1 MVHKTSNDDKN
12 VIKNVESESVH
23 VIERKSVIYKDLS
36 STLVQEIS
44 DYSKQFAH
52 IYAARLAELGE
63 VLTSKVHAKWKNVQI
78 LKLAD
83 LEDFE
88 GETCIIIGTLYKHQ
102 QWKPSILQELSEEH
116 QLSLPPTRSD
126 YCSEKDQVFLEDE
139 MLRIKLVGE
148 LVDLKDIVT
157 GIVCAVLGSEE
168 EDGTFHVKD
177 WCFPGCVPKTLP
189 SSDSNSNGK
198 IVLISG
204 LNFIKNSDDMAIEL
218 LREWI
223 CGMAGDVKAQKE
235 EASVVRLI
243 IAGNAISN
251 NDKKHTHKHILELKV
266 EESMHAKE
274 TISATQKLDD
284 FLSDIAKCCCVTLI
298 PGQYDPTNMMLPQ
311 RPLHPCL
318 LPKSSRLGSFQGG
331 SNPWISQIDERM
343 IMGSSGQPFEDFMKA
358 TGSKD
363 ISPIE
368 WLEKSIIWR
377 HMCPTAPDTL
387 PAYPFYKKDLF
398 IMKHRPDIY
407 FTGNADK
414 YETKLW
420 KDEKNQAIRLV
431 SIPQFSTSHAA
442 VLIDLKSLDTELIH
456 FGIE

>member
-1 MVHKTSNDDKN
+1 MVHMTSNNDKN
-12 VIKNVESESVH
+12 VIKNEENESVD
-23 VIERKSVIYKDLS
+23 VLERKSVVYKDLS

-63 VLTSKVHAKWKNVQI
+63 VLASKVQAKWNDVRL

-88 GETCIIIGTLYKHQ
+88 GETCVIIGTLYKHQ

-116 QLSLPPTRSD
+116 QLSLPASRSD

-139 MLRIKLVGE
+139 MLRIKLVGK
-148 LVDLKDIVT
+148 LVDLESIVT
-157 GIVCAVLGSEE
+157 GVVCAVLGSEE
-168 EDGTFHVKD
+168 KDGTFQVKD
-177 WCFPGCVPKTLP
+177 WCFPGCVPKTIV
-189 SSDSNSNGK
+189 SSSSNSNGK

-204 LNFIKNSDDMAIEL
+204 LNFIQNSDDLAMEL
-218 LREWI
+218 FREWI
-223 CGMAGDVKAQKE
+223 CGMAGNVKAQKE

-251 NDKKHTHKHILELKV
+251 NEKEYIHKNMSELKV
-266 EESMHAKE
+266 EESIHAKD
-274 TISATQKLDD
+274 TVSATQKLDD
-284 FLSDIAKCCCVTLI
+284 FLSDIAKCCCVTLL
-298 PGQYDPTNMMLPQ
+298 PGQYDPTNRMLPQ

-318 LPKSSRLGSFQGG
+318 LPKSSKLGSFQGG
-331 SNPWISQIDERM
+331 SNPWISQIDKRM
-343 IMGSSGQPFEDFMKA
+343 IMGSSGQPLEDIKKA
-358 TGSKD
+358 AGSKD

-368 WLEKSIIWR
+368 WLEKTIIWR

-398 IMKHRPDIY
+398 IMKHCPDIY

-420 KDEKNQAIRLV
+420 KGEQNQVIRLI
-431 SIPQFSTSHAA
+431 SIPQFSSSHTA
-442 VLIDLKSLDTELIH
+442 VLVDLESLDTELIH